1 MLDKMEV
8 MGAMEIKVARMGVR
22 QDASAS
28 PEHAVLAQDP
38 LEERGALVPVDAME
52 VQVEMEGLHEALAL
66 QAGRG
71 SAQGEAMEVLVVQQ
85 SRMDYLVV

>member
-1 MLDKMEV
+1 MEV
-8 MGAMEIKVARMGVR
+8 MEAMGARAVSTVAPLGVL
-22 QDASAS
+22 AFLS
-28 PEHAVLAQDP
+28 HAVLAQDP

-66 QAGRG
+66 QAGRA
-71 SAQGEAMEVLVVQQ
+71 SAQAEAMEVLVVQQ